1 MKKQLFTLFL
11 AAATTFVGCKDDNDT
26 IPDVDKP
33 GKLLSK
39 ITETEDGVS
48 TVYNLTYDNNKRLT
62 SYKEQN
68 NTEAANFT
76 YDANGNITKL
86 EFVEGQSKTVFEVAY
101 SNGVPTTGKFRSDD
115 DDIEEDLILGYKV
128 TNNQVTEITQKL
140 GTLEYGKATITYQ
153 NGNVAKVVSEIT
165 LPEGEDLEELPDLST
180 TLTYTYGSKKNMF
193 PNAGFKFIVD
203 PMGLSAR
210 FFAKNEIASEKI
222 EGMINATTTYQY
234 TYDSDGFPLTG
245 TDSDGVT
252 YKYEY
257 K

>member
-11 AAATTFVGCKDDNDT
+11 AAATTFVGCKDDNDS

-33 GKLLSK
+33 SKLLSK
-39 ITETEDGVS
+39 VTETEDGVS

-76 YDANGNITKL
+76 YDTNGNITKL
-86 EFVEGQSKTVFEVAY
+86 EFVEGQSKTVFEITY
-101 SNGVPTTGKFRSDD
+101 NNGIPATGKFRSDD
-115 DDIEEDLILGYKV
+115 DDIDEDMILTYTV
-128 TNNQVTEITQKL
+128 ANNQVTEIKQKL
-140 GTLEYGKATITYQ
+140 GTLEYGKSTITYQ
-153 NGNVAKVVSEIT
+153 NGNVAKVVTKVT
-165 LPEGEDLEELPDLST
+165 LPEGEELAEIPDLSST
-180 TLTYTYGSKKNMF
+180 ITYTYGSKKNMF
-193 PNAGFKFIVD
+193 PSAGFKYLLD

-210 FFAKNEIASEKI
+210 FFAKNEIASEKF
-222 EGMINATTTYQY
+222 EGFINATTTYQY
-234 TYDSDGFPLTG
+234 TYDSDGFPLTS

>member
-68 NTEAANFT
+68 NTESANFT

-86 EFVEGQSKTVFEVAY
+86 EFVEGEGKSVIEVTY
-101 SNGVPTTGKFRSDD
+101 NNGVPASAKFRSDS
-115 DDIEEDLILGYKV
+115 DDIEDDVIFTYKLA
-128 TNNQVTEITQKL
+128 NNQVTEITQKL

-153 NGNVAKVVSEIT
+153 NGNVAKVVSVIT
-165 LPEGEDLEELPDLST
+165 LPEGEDLEEVPNLNT
-180 TLTYTYGSKKNMF
+180 TLTYAYGSKKNMF
-193 PNAGFKFIVD
+193 PNAGFKFILD

-210 FFAKNEIASEKI
+210 FFAKNEIVSEKI
-222 EGMINATTTYQY
+222 EGIFDATTTYQY
-234 TYDSDGFPLTG
+234 TYDSDGYPLTG